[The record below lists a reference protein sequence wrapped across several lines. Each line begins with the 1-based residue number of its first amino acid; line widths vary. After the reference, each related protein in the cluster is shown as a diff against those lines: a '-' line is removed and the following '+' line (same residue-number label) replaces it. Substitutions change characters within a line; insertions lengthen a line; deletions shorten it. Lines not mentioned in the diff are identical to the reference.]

1 MKKIKAI
8 FIDIDGTLTNDQG
21 IIPENVKNVIGKL
34 TAQGIKVIVTSGR
47 NYNYTK
53 KIQIYY
59 NKKHISFNE
68 ICLKFIEQLFF
79 VFWV

>member
-21 IIPENVKNVIGKL
+21 IIPENVKDVIGKL

-53 KIQIYY
+53 KI
-59 NKKHISFNE
+59 
-68 ICLKFIEQLFF
+68 LA
-79 VFWV
+79 

>member
-21 IIPENVKNVIGKL
+21 IIPENVKDVIGKL
-34 TAQGIKVIVTSGR
+34 TAQGIKVIVASGR

-53 KIQIYY
+53 KST
-59 NKKHISFNE
+59 KLTVLSK
-68 ICLKFIEQLFF
+68 
-79 VFWV
+79 